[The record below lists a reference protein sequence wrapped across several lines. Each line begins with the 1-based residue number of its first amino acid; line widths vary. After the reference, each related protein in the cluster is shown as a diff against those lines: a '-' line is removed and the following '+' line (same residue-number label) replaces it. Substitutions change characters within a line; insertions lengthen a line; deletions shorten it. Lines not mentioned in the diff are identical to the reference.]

1 MGFDAG
7 FNMGR
12 QIGQQRIENERQAKL
27 DARQAELDKRADEK
41 YNREQ
46 GAWTDTPDVER
57 RTPTRG
63 MPPIDPERF
72 QAGTGL
78 IPKQQ
83 GFTPPDDGL
92 GTVDTTLPRFS
103 GLMVGLAGGPTA
115 APALKVDAGLPEAPP
130 KWKAAI
136 DERYN
141 IAADAARRAKAFQN
155 PAAYDAAMGQIRT
168 IKEDEVLA
176 GRRSEFHGGDDQI
189 GDAASHLNLNS
200 QRLSLGGADKDGRRM
215 LSVVKPD
222 GKAEFLK
229 LSRQDQQTLYA
240 ASGLLD
246 TNPERAIQMM
256 ASVNKDMAAAVAADN
271 GLTNMVTKTNND
283 TIDQRKR
290 DENDAARTAVLG
302 RAYTAKEPKQLAP
315 EMVKKLNDMA
325 VALSKETDPVK
336 RQRMMQDYRA
346 QESAA
351 MSSIG
356 KVVGLPES
364 KTSFDMPFKDFMETF
379 GEQVVAQKDGKTV
392 LLKDLPIQQIRS
404 EFMKFRDGNDSG
416 SQLDP
421 RGIAAILGGDPSAAA
436 TKPPAKGGLRLN
448 YGPIGDAVKAG
459 GARIGEFVDTL
470 PRGDYPGREA
480 DEKAAF
486 GL

>member
-27 DARQAELDKRADEK
+27 DARQAELDKRADAE
-41 YNREQ
+41 YNERES
-46 GAWTDTPDVER
+46 AWKGYRDNAPVAPVR
-57 RTPTRG
+57 
-63 MPPIDPERF
+63 IDPAQAAQPTNFQVNTAGLVANPPGYRP
-72 QAGTGL
+72 QAGTFGDGSDTSPYNMPSSAGGGVMPMEAQGL
-78 IPKQQ
+78 PQPKQDYVREKSQ
-83 GFTPPDDGL
+83 YDRSLNNRNRDLALGL
-92 GTVDTTLPRFS
+92 RDRA
-103 GLMVGLAGGPTA
+103 GLA
-115 APALKVDAGLPEAPP
+115 
-130 KWKAAI
+130 
-136 DERYN
+136 
-141 IAADAARRAKAFQN
+141 AADAQE
-155 PAAYDAAMGQIRT
+155 Q
-168 IKEDEVLA
+168 VLNRQDIA
-176 GRRSEFHGGDDQI
+176 NDV
-189 GDAASHLNLNS
+189 A
-200 QRLSLGGADKDGRRM
+200 RLSKEELGKFAAGANNSGIPVIYLGKDKNGYMVQMTEADGE
-215 LSVVKPD
+215 P
-222 GKAEFLK
+222 GKKFTLNE
-229 LSRQDQQTLYA
+229 SEMRQFA
-240 ASGLLD
+240 
-246 TNPERAIQMM
+246 M
-256 ASVNKDMAAAVAADN
+256 ASKLAEAGYGTDAMAYLSAAHKELGAHIGTWNSTTMAA
-271 GLTNMVTKTNND
+271 GTLNNTTVRQGNED
-283 TIDQRKR
+283 A
-290 DENDAARTAVLG
+290 NDAARTAALRG
-302 RAYTAKEPKQLAP
+302 YYSTKEPKQLAP